1 MLKVPIYTQPDD
13 ETCGQTC
20 LHAIYNYYGLDIT
33 LDKIIAEVQRA
44 YSGGTLAPHLAIH
57 ALKNKFHTTIYINNL
72 DIFDPS
78 WFEKQ
83 EGDSKLIIN
92 KLEEQMKYKWDRNL
106 HQASQAYIEYL
117 QYGGKIKFHTLTP
130 HLLKS
135 YFKRNLPILTG
146 LSATYLYKCQRE
158 LYLGN
163 TSTFNDVKGT
173 PCGHFVV
180 LSGYDKKNKRIVVAD
195 PHAHSIVKG
204 NYYKV
209 SSHHLI
215 NAIMLGVLTY
225 DANLL
230 IIETEQSYNE
240 NWNSSK

>member
-1 MLKVPIYTQPDD
+1 MLKLKIYTQPDD

-20 LHAIYNYYGLDIT
+20 LHAIYNYYGFDIS
-33 LDKIIAEVQRA
+33 LEKIISEVERS

-57 ALKNKFHTTIYINNL
+57 ALKHKFKATLYVNNL

-78 WFEKQ
+78 WFEDT
-83 EGDSKLIIN
+83 EGKPNVIID
-92 KLEEQMKYKWDRNL
+92 KLEEQMKYKWDKNL
-106 HQASQAYIEYL
+106 HQASKAYQEYL
-117 QYGGKIKFHTLTP
+117 RLGGILKFHTISP
-130 HLLKS
+130 QLLRM
-135 YFKRNLPILTG
+135 YFKRKLPILTG
-146 LSATYLYKCQRE
+146 LSATYLYKCPRE

-163 TSTFNDVKGT
+163 VSTFDDIRGT

-180 LSGYDKKNKRIVVAD
+180 LCGYDKKRKRIVVAD
-195 PHAHSIVKG
+195 PHSHSIYQG

-209 SSHHLI
+209 SSHQLI

-230 IIETEQSYNE
+230 IIEKDKPPKDKKIEI
-240 NWNSSK
+240 